1 MRTTL
6 TVYKASTY
14 VRLTDFKPELV
25 RQVLRPFCKRNFF
38 RFQKVPGELFGTSK
52 WEVKQVYARFN
63 HNETELRFNPS
74 KLEELLRIMES
85 SGYKRSRIRIEDEE
99 KIQAKKV
106 DISFLNDKIKPRN
119 ETQEEYCDF
128 MGGPLPLV
136 VNNMT
141 TGGGKAQPLHS
152 KIKIPGGWS
161 TMGEMKVGDY
171 VTAWDGTSS
180 KVIGVFPQGKKDI
193 YRITFYDGRSTEVC
207 AEHLWKVYDCS
218 KRKHKRWEIIDT
230 SEIIRRFELAQ
241 PRIYVPLPAAEITE
255 DKDFKLDPWALGALL
270 GDGGFTGTVVT
281 FTNND
286 PFVVNKLSE
295 RLGED
300 FSVKT
305 RHTAKAYENFITM
318 NQSKVSLLSVLK
330 SIGIEQ
336 AVSLKKSIPE
346 EYMNGS
352 IEQRWELLRGLMDT
366 DGSADLCG
374 SRNENVGHPVFSTS
388 SEKLALQVQELVWSL
403 GGIAKIT
410 SRIPKYEHKGEKL
423 KGQLAYRVYI
433 RIKNPKRCFSLPKKK
448 DRVPQETQYSEK
460 LKLRITNVEL
470 VSHEEAQCISIDHPD
485 HLYVTDDYI
494 VTHNTFCA
502 LYTAKLLADRI
513 LITVLPRY
521 IDIWIKAMGEF
532 YNIKPQDILVADI
545 LNVQQ
550 VHENVKSGV
559 SDPKVIIL
567 PLSKID
573 IYLKKC
579 KEEPT
584 LPTLDQIYSD
594 LGIGTRI
601 IDEAHESIYSVYN
614 SLMYGNVN
622 KTIILSATLKG
633 DDEFINGI
641 YSQIF
646 PHTSYL
652 KPPEY
657 TQYIRV
663 ISYFHRMKLWEY
675 RINTKGFGGYSH
687 VKFEQGILKRPDVFE
702 RYYQMLKGAYDMFYM
717 DEYREGQKSMWF
729 FATIEFCERFNKR
742 LLKDYPELDSIV
754 FNSVTNKKNPTA
766 YREHRNV
773 VTTPGSCGTGK
784 DIKKLYAVFSPIA
797 VSSSQRNDQMV
808 GRTRPIDEWWPDL
821 DPIFVYFVC
830 VDEPKQVEY
839 GRKRKGIFTKK
850 MKIFEPID
858 SGVTV

>member
-38 RFQKVPGELFGTSK
+38 RFQKVPGELFGTFK

-85 SGYKRSRIRIEDEE
+85 SGYKRSRIKIEDEK
-99 KIQAKKV
+99 KIEAKKV
-106 DISFLNDKIKPRN
+106 NIPFLNARIKPRN
-119 ETQEEYCDF
+119 EMQEEYCDF
-128 MGGPLPLV
+128 MGGPLSLV

-161 TMGEMKVGDY
+161 TMGEIKVGDY
-171 VTAWDGTSS
+171 VTAWDGTPS

-193 YRITFYDGRSTEVC
+193 YRVTFSDGRNTEVC
-207 AEHLWKVYDCS
+207 AEHLWKVYDKS
-218 KRKHKRWEIIDT
+218 WEIIDT
-230 SEIIRRFELAQ
+230 LEIIARLKKTSL
-241 PRIYVPLPAAEITE
+241 YVPLLINENVENNIIGKNLNE
-255 DKDFKLDPWALGALL
+255 LGFKQIFINELL
-270 GDGGFTGTVVT
+270 ET
-281 FTNND
+281 
-286 PFVVNKLSE
+286 
-295 RLGED
+295 
-300 FSVKT
+300 
-305 RHTAKAYENFITM
+305 
-318 NQSKVSLLSVLK
+318 
-330 SIGIEQ
+330 
-336 AVSLKKSIPE
+336 
-346 EYMNGS
+346 S
-352 IEQRWELLRGLMDT
+352 IEQKKEY
-366 DGSADLCG
+366 LCG
-374 SRNENVGHPVFSTS
+374 FGNVPEFS
-388 SEKLALQVQELVWSL
+388 KLQNKTIFVNCKTYAKQIQELFWSL
-403 GGIAKIT
+403 GQIANIK
-410 SRIPKYEHKGEKL
+410 EGGKL
-423 KGQLAYRVYI
+423 NGWFIELGTFD
-433 RIKNPKRCFSLPKKK
+433 NKK
-448 DRVPQETQYSEK
+448 
-460 LKLRITNVEL
+460 LLITNVEL

-485 HLYVTDDYI
+485 HLYVTDNYV

-502 LYTAKLLADRI
+502 LYTAKNLGERV

-521 IDIWIKAMGEF
+521 VDIWIKAMGEF
-532 YNIKPQDILVADI
+532 YNISPQDILVADI

-550 VHENVKSGV
+550 IHENIKNGIC
-559 SDPKVIIL
+559 DPKVIIL

-579 KEEPT
+579 KEDPT

-742 LLKDYPELDSIV
+742 LLQDYPELDSIV

-808 GRTRPIDEWWPDL
+808 GRTRPIDEWWADL

-830 VDEPKQVEY
+830 VDEPKQVAY

-850 MKIFEPID
+850 MKTFEPID

>member
-38 RFQKVPGELFGTSK
+38 RFQKVPGELFGTFK

-85 SGYKRSRIRIEDEE
+85 SGYKRSRIRIEDEK
-99 KIQAKKV
+99 KIEAKKV
-106 DISFLNDKIKPRN
+106 NIPFLNDKIKPRN
-119 ETQEEYCDF
+119 EMQEEYCDF
-128 MGGPLPLV
+128 MGGPLSLV

-141 TGGGKAQPLHS
+141 TGGGKS
-152 KIKIPGGWS
+152 
-161 TMGEMKVGDY
+161 
-171 VTAWDGTSS
+171 
-180 KVIGVFPQGKKDI
+180 
-193 YRITFYDGRSTEVC
+193 
-207 AEHLWKVYDCS
+207 
-218 KRKHKRWEIIDT
+218 
-230 SEIIRRFELAQ
+230 
-241 PRIYVPLPAAEITE
+241 
-255 DKDFKLDPWALGALL
+255 
-270 GDGGFTGTVVT
+270 
-281 FTNND
+281 
-286 PFVVNKLSE
+286 
-295 RLGED
+295 
-300 FSVKT
+300 
-305 RHTAKAYENFITM
+305 
-318 NQSKVSLLSVLK
+318 
-330 SIGIEQ
+330 
-336 AVSLKKSIPE
+336 
-346 EYMNGS
+346 
-352 IEQRWELLRGLMDT
+352 
-366 DGSADLCG
+366 
-374 SRNENVGHPVFSTS
+374 
-388 SEKLALQVQELVWSL
+388 
-403 GGIAKIT
+403 
-410 SRIPKYEHKGEKL
+410 
-423 KGQLAYRVYI
+423 
-433 RIKNPKRCFSLPKKK
+433 
-448 DRVPQETQYSEK
+448 
-460 LKLRITNVEL
+460 
-470 VSHEEAQCISIDHPD
+470 
-485 HLYVTDDYI
+485 
-494 VTHNTFCA
+494 FCA
-502 LYTAKLLADRI
+502 LYTAKNLGERV

-521 IDIWIKAMGEF
+521 VDIWIKAMGEF
-532 YNIKPQDILVADI
+532 YNISPQDILVADI

-550 VHENVKSGV
+550 VHENIKNGIC
-559 SDPKVIIL
+559 DPKVIIL

-687 VKFEQGILKRPDVFE
+687 VKFEQGILKRADVFE

-742 LLKDYPELDSIV
+742 LLQDYPELDSIV

-808 GRTRPIDEWWPDL
+808 GRTRPIDEWWSDL

-830 VDEPKQVEY
+830 VDEPKQVAY

-850 MKIFEPID
+850 MKTFEPID